1 MELLRTLKASSPVFP
16 NDDSKVLS
24 VHKDDT
30 ISKGFKVLIDNNIL
44 SVPVYDRNE
53 KKFCSFFSM
62 LDIIQEVL
70 EVTNNFTLPDGDI
83 SSVLT
88 ILQEKQ
94 LFKKSKVGDIA
105 NVSKRDPFIIVNSE
119 MKLDEVARVMVRNNI
134 RRVPVL
140 DSRGELCNVITN
152 SRLIE
157 CVSHLFGMD
166 HELSLMG
173 QKTMKQL
180 NIINYDVVSVRSD
193 KGAHDAFRMIAEM
206 GVSGVGIVDK
216 DNKLIGSINDSD
228 LKLINSQGQF
238 FSLLYLPITQYL
250 QALEQ
255 LQIKSKNIL
264 TFKETD
270 LFKDVLE
277 NIATSKSHRV
287 FLVDD
292 DYKLKG
298 VVSLQDILEKI
309 VKSV

>member
-24 VHKDDT
+24 VNKDDT
-30 ISKGFKVLIDNNIL
+30 ISKAFQVLIDNNIL
-44 SVPVYDRNE
+44 SVPVYDKNE
-53 KKFCSFFSM
+53 KKFCCFFSM
-62 LDIIQEVL
+62 LDIIQEIL
-70 EVTNNFTLPDGDI
+70 DVTNNFKLPDGDI

-94 LFKKSKVGDIA
+94 LFKMSKVGDIA
-105 NVSKRDPFIIVNSE
+105 NISKRDPFIIVNSE
-119 MKLDEVARVMVRNNI
+119 MKLDDVARVMVRNNI

-166 HELSLMG
+166 HELTKMG
-173 QKTMKQL
+173 QQTIAQL
-180 NIINYDVVSVRSD
+180 NIINYDVISVRSD
-193 KGAHDAFRMIAEM
+193 KGAQEAFKIIAEM
-206 GVSGVGIVDK
+206 GVSGVGIVDQ

-228 LKLINSQGQF
+228 LKLIKSHAQYL
-238 FSLLYLPITQYL
+238 SLLYLPISQYL
-250 QALEQ
+250 QVLEE
-255 LQIKSKNIL
+255 LKMKSKQIL

-270 LFKDVLE
+270 CFKDVLE
-277 NIATSKSHRV
+277 NIVATKSHRL

-292 DYKLKG
+292 DFKLKG

-309 VKSV
+309 VISV